1 MKDNFNYGITEDR
14 FNAFEHDLFHSDLQ
28 AKQKH
33 YKHLGVAY
41 QGQRAPHVA
50 FSRRDKFSLQNSKVF
65 EKGQKKYKTVQT
77 EKAIFGRRKVNKDL
91 QEEKSNGSY
100 IIKDVPDNRK
110 PEKIKTHKS
119 VNFDKVLEYDVRE
132 RYHLMF
138 GHGKNVNKYKATAL
152 KNYNKSISAGSISDA
167 KGRYQ
172 GGFIRRH
179 FIDKSTKSNNANPEY
194 EFVLDNKTRLDIDKY
209 YHDFGNSKTADAL
222 IDEFLQ
228 SDQKDQIGDRG
239 KLIPSDI

>member
-1 MKDNFNYGITEDR
+1 M
-14 FNAFEHDLFHSDLQ
+14 
-28 AKQKH
+28 
-33 YKHLGVAY
+33 
-41 QGQRAPHVA
+41 A
-50 FSRRDKFSLQNSKVF
+50 FSRRNKFSLQNSKVI

-77 EKAIFGRRKVNKDL
+77 EKAIYGRRKVSKDL
-91 QEEKSNGSY
+91 QEEKSNGSF
-100 IIKDVPDNRK
+100 ILKDVPDHRK

-119 VNFDKVLEYDVRE
+119 VNFDKVLEYDVRQ

-138 GHGKNVNKYKATAL
+138 GHGKNVDKYKATAL

-172 GGFIRRH
+172 GGFMRRH

-239 KLIPSDI
+239 KSIPSDI